1 MSSCQAK
8 TTFKKAIDCVRLLSA
23 DGVQK
28 ANSGHPGMPMG
39 CADFAFTLWHDF
51 LRFDPKCPDWLGRD
65 RFVLSAGHGS
75 MLLYSLLHLFGLG
88 LELDDLE
95 QFRQWGSRTPG
106 HPEYGH
112 TAGVDITTGP
122 LASGLASAVG
132 MAIGLKQFAARM
144 EDCKLFDQKVYVL
157 SGDGCMMEGT
167 SHEACAIAGHQKLNN
182 LILFYDDNSIT
193 IEGGT
198 EIAMSEDVGARF
210 AAYGWNV
217 LRINGQC
224 VPEIRAALTL
234 AQACKDKPSIIIG
247 KTTIGYGS
255 PKLAGSSAS
264 HGAPL
269 GADELA
275 ATKKALG
282 FNPEQSFFV
291 PEEVRQLCQQKAAAK
306 EQAAATWNAAFDKF
320 KSEAGAEKIALLE
333 ALLQRQV
340 PANILE
346 ELLAAVPEKPTATR
360 NSGGVIMQRAA
371 ALVPALTGGSADLNP
386 STKTYLEGL
395 GDFSPANRSGRN
407 LRFGVRE
414 LGMGFVCNGLALN
427 GNSLPFCSTFMVF
440 ADYMK
445 PALRLAALQ
454 KLHVIYVFTHDS
466 IFVGE
471 DGPTHQP
478 IEQLAMFRGIPGL
491 TVIRPA
497 DSYEVAQAWAQA
509 LQANGPVVICLTRQ
523 NVPNLPPDVVAKM
536 ELAKG
541 AYVVSSD
548 EDFEMILIGSG
559 SELECALG
567 GAEILRRAGR
577 RVRVVSMPSWELF
590 EQQSE
595 EYQES
600 VLPSSCCQRLAIE
613 AGSTQGWERYV
624 GRKGLMLGINHFG
637 ASGPYERL
645 AIEYG
650 FTAESVAEHA
660 QAVFKQ

>member
-88 LELDDLE
+88 LELEDLE

-157 SGDGCMMEGT
+157 AGDGCMMEGT

-282 FNPEQSFFV
+282 FNLNRASCLKCASFAS
-291 PEEVRQLCQQKAAAK
+291 KAAAK
-306 EQAAATWNAAFDKF
+306 EQAAAAECLDKF
-320 KSEAGAEKIALLE
+320 KSEAGAENRLLE
-333 ALLQRQV
+333 ACCSARYPPIFSRSCLPPCR
-340 PANILE
+340 
-346 ELLAAVPEKPTATR
+346 KPTATR
-360 NSGGVIMQRAA
+360 NPAA
-371 ALVPALTGGSADLNP
+371 SSCKEPPPWCQLL
-386 STKTYLEGL
+386 
-395 GDFSPANRSGRN
+395 
-407 LRFGVRE
+407 
-414 LGMGFVCNGLALN
+414 
-427 GNSLPFCSTFMVF
+427 
-440 ADYMK
+440 
-445 PALRLAALQ
+445 LAAR
-454 KLHVIYVFTHDS
+454 
-466 IFVGE
+466 
-471 DGPTHQP
+471 PT
-478 IEQLAMFRGIPGL
+478 
-491 TVIRPA
+491 
-497 DSYEVAQAWAQA
+497 
-509 LQANGPVVICLTRQ
+509 
-523 NVPNLPPDVVAKM
+523 
-536 ELAKG
+536 
-541 AYVVSSD
+541 
-548 EDFEMILIGSG
+548 
-559 SELECALG
+559 
-567 GAEILRRAGR
+567 
-577 RVRVVSMPSWELF
+577 
-590 EQQSE
+590 
-595 EYQES
+595 
-600 VLPSSCCQRLAIE
+600 
-613 AGSTQGWERYV
+613 
-624 GRKGLMLGINHFG
+624 
-637 ASGPYERL
+637 
-645 AIEYG
+645 
-650 FTAESVAEHA
+650 
-660 QAVFKQ
+660 